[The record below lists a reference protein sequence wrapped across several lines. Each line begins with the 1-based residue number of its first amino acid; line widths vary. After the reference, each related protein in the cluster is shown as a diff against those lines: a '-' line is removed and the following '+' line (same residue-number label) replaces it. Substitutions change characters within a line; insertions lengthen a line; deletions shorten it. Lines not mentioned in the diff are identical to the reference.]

1 MARTKKEEITLNT
14 VTASLH
20 KREMWVGLGVLF
32 IVLIG
37 AGVLVKNAV
46 HVPQQDVQQTAVV
59 SPIASPTATISAMA
73 KGEATVS
80 AQPVTGSA
88 SNMIG
93 TSAVSQAE
101 PVKVARLANTA
112 GYYTVIAEKNDNFWK
127 ISKRVCGTGIYYE
140 VIQRQNGYQYRSL
153 QPGDVLTVYCS

>member
-1 MARTKKEEITLNT
+1 MARSKKEEITLNT
-14 VTASLH
+14 ITASLH

-37 AGVLVKNAV
+37 VGVLVKNAV
-46 HVPQQDVQQTAVV
+46 QIPQQDAQQAAVV
-59 SPIASPTATISAMA
+59 SPMVSPTATTSAL
-73 KGEATVS
+73 ATTWATAS
-80 AQPVTGSA
+80 AAAVKPTASA
-88 SNMIG
+88 S
-93 TSAVSQAE
+93 AE

-112 GYYTVIAEKNDNFWK
+112 GYFTVIAETNDSFWM

-140 VIQRQNGYQYRSL
+140 AIQYQNGYQYRSL